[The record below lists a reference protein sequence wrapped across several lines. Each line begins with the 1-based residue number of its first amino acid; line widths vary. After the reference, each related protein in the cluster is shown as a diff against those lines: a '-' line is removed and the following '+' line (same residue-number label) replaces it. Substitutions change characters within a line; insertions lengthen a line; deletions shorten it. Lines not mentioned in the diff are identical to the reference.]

1 MRKNNQNKTKN
12 PLWKV
17 VEELGNQ
24 VQRISER
31 QNMKRKLANVKY
43 IAVEFA
49 YDHFKNGED
58 AVNDAIGHGY
68 QVMETYKTESGIVVV
83 LGLYRFGAV

>member
-1 MRKNNQNKTKN
+1 MDKKEWKIIDELRNK
-12 PLWKV
+12 
-17 VEELGNQ
+17 
-24 VQRISER
+24 VQQISE
-31 QNMKRKLANVKY
+31 QQKMKKKLANVKY
-43 IAVEFA
+43 VAVEFA

-83 LGLYRFGAV
+83 LGLYRFGVV